1 MEQREQASLE
11 ELHPEARDAAE
22 QAAKAAGLPVEEW
35 VSRAILSAADNP
47 APVGE
52 PAAKPHEPTEAPAP
66 VRGHPSPAEDSSE
79 IEAAAAAAG
88 VSVEQWLSRAVL
100 QSLAEKSD
108 ELLQG
113 HRANAPGDSRP
124 TDKANGPSETA
135 IPTSRD
141 GPTGVEAAVADVKS
155 VMGAAGA
162 RTSGGEDISRKDVDP
177 LGGSGPAA
185 HDPVIDIRPDPAPDP
200 FVDPKTEFSF
210 ADHPGATR
218 DGEPKQKTGT
228 GDHPAGTIDAAEID
242 RTIKP
247 KSRPEGTESLE
258 AGATRLAEIINRTR
272 REQDGEPETVPV
284 ATGNALIVAPSQ
296 GGVPATID
304 PPRGGRARSWI
315 TRTALLG
322 LAVIAGGIW
331 AMPRMDDIL
340 PAPAATPDFAGPIV
354 GGRPATAKLD
364 PTPGSTARGGAPGA
378 ETGKPASPPTPPSKA
393 ETGTP
398 KVVEKPLDPVG
409 PKPGTTATP
418 GTKSAQAPGAK
429 PTSKP
434 ADKPKATAQNPG
446 AKPGAVPPS
455 KTADAL
461 PTPPEK
467 HVPWYRMASD
477 LGNTKAQVVLA
488 GLYLIGQG
496 VPKDTAQAAA
506 LYRKAASEGNAPD
519 AQFALSRMLLRG
531 EGVAKDPVEALLW
544 QKRAALGGHA
554 EAAYQV
560 GLAYATGTAAPRDY
574 VRARRYF
581 ELAAKR
587 GIAPA
592 HFQLGALYENGLGVR
607 ADRPKA
613 IEHYKQGAAAGDA
626 GSTAALG
633 RLQPKTAGTPKATP
647 APKTAGKPADGAKA
661 QPVRTPTV
669 APKPKAPPKTAQKPP
684 APAGQGFVKREQL
697 AGLRVPAKPALTPR
711 QRAGVPKTTAAQ
723 IALAKRHLRGEG
735 VPRDPAKAALLFRVA
750 AIEGRNAEAQYA
762 YAVMLD
768 RGLGVRRNRG
778 EAVRWYREAARSGH
792 PDALLNIGYAYATG
806 DGVRRSY
813 GQAHQFFRR
822 AAAKNVAEAQYNLG
836 RLYERGL
843 GVRKDVAMAFKWYS
857 LAVANRN
864 APAGRAL
871 DRLIPQMSD
880 AEIARAKDLLSR
892 LD

>member
-11 ELHPEARDAAE
+11 ELHPEARNAAE
-22 QAAKAAGLPVEEW
+22 QAAKAAGLTVEEW

-47 APVGE
+47 VPVGKPVEKTHE
-52 PAAKPHEPTEAPAP
+52 PAEVPAPA
-66 VRGHPSPAEDSSE
+66 REHASPADESSE

-88 VSVEQWLSRAVL
+88 VSIEQWLSRAVL
-100 QSLAEKSD
+100 QSLADKSD
-108 ELLQG
+108 ELLQE
-113 HRANAPGDSRP
+113 HRLDPPKGNRQIDQ
-124 TDKANGPSETA
+124 ANGPSETA
-135 IPTSRD
+135 APIGLG
-141 GPTGVEAAVADVKS
+141 GPTGVAAAVADVKS
-155 VMGAAGA
+155 VMETTGAGASADKTASREDVTPPSGTGAAA
-162 RTSGGEDISRKDVDP
+162 QE
-177 LGGSGPAA
+177 
-185 HDPVIDIRPDPAPDP
+185 PVVDIRPDPTPDP

-210 ADHPGATR
+210 ADHPGATPG
-218 DGEPKQKTGT
+218 GEPDEETDTGN
-228 GDHPAGTIDAAEID
+228 DPAPTIDATD
-242 RTIKP
+242 VDKTIKP
-247 KSRPEGTESLE
+247 KSRSEGTESLE

-272 REQDGEPETVPV
+272 REQDGMPEALPVP
-284 ATGNALIVAPSQ
+284 TGNALIVASSQ

-315 TRTALLG
+315 TRAALLG

-331 AMPRMDDIL
+331 AMPRMGDIL
-340 PAPAATPDFAGPIV
+340 PAPAATPDFAAPIA
-354 GGRPATAKLD
+354 GGSPATAKLD
-364 PTPGSTARGGAPGA
+364 PTPGTTSQGKAPGA
-378 ETGKPASPPTPPSKA
+378 ETGKPTPPAAPPSKA
-393 ETGTP
+393 GTGTP

-409 PKPGTTATP
+409 GKPGPSATP
-418 GTKSAQAPGAK
+418 GTKSAQKPEPK

-434 ADKPKATAQNPG
+434 TDKSKSTAQTPG

-488 GLYLIGQG
+488 GLYLFGQG

-531 EGVAKDPVEALLW
+531 KGVTKDPVEALLW

-560 GLAYATGTAAPRDY
+560 GLAYAMGTAAPRDY

-587 GIAPA
+587 GVAPA

-607 ADRPKA
+607 ANRPKA
-613 IEHYKQGAAAGDA
+613 IGHYKQGAAAGDA

-633 RLQPKTAGTPKATP
+633 RLQPKTAATPKATQP
-647 APKTAGKPADGAKA
+647 PKTAAKPAVQAKA
-661 QPVRTPTV
+661 RPPRTPIV
-669 APKPKAPPKTAQKPP
+669 ARKPKAPPRTAQKPP
-684 APAGQGFVKREQL
+684 ASAGQGFVKREQL
-697 AGLRVPAKPALTPR
+697 AGLRAPAKPALTPR

-723 IALAKRHLRGEG
+723 IALAKRHLRGES

-813 GQAHQFFRR
+813 GQAHRFFRQ